1 MVSVLIVYY
10 TKSGNT
16 REMANML
23 AKFLRDEEVD
33 VEVRNVADTTPDYLV
48 QYDGI
53 LLGSPTYYGDMAAEM
68 KELIDKSVRYHGE
81 LSGKLGG
88 AFTSSAYIGGGNET
102 TLLSILKALLIHGM
116 VIVGVHNADHY
127 GPVSIGAPDDRAEKQ
142 CKLYAR
148 KFADTLKSLK
158 GFDIVE

>member
-23 AKFLRDEEVD
+23 GTFLRDEQID
-33 VEVRNVADTTPDYLV
+33 VEVRDVLETSPDFLLD
-48 QYDGI
+48 YDGI

-68 KELIDKSVRYHGE
+68 KELIDRSVKYHGE

-102 TLLSILKALLIHGM
+102 TLLSILKAMLIHGM
-116 VIVGVHNADHY
+116 VVVGVHNADHDC
-127 GPVSIGAPDDRAEKQ
+127 PVSIGAPDDRAEKQ
-142 CKLYAR
+142 C
-148 KFADTLKSLK
+148 
-158 GFDIVE
+158 

>member
-16 REMANML
+16 KEMANMI
-23 AKFLRDEEVD
+23 ATYLRNEKID
-33 VEVRNVADTTPDYLV
+33 VEVRDVHETSPDYLLD
-48 QYDGI
+48 YDGI
-53 LLGSPTYYGDMAAEM
+53 ILGSPTYYGDMAAEM
-68 KELIDKSVRYHGE
+68 KELIDRSIKYHGD

-102 TLLSILKALLIHGM
+102 TLLSILKAMLIHGM

-127 GPVSIGAPDDRAEKQ
+127 GPVSIGSPDERAEKQ
-142 CKLYAR
+142 CRNYAK

-158 GFDIVE
+158 GFD

>member
-16 REMANML
+16 KDMANML
-23 AKFLRDEEVD
+23 ASYLRDEEVD
-33 VEVRNVADTTPDYLV
+33 VEVRDVRDTTPEYLLD
-48 QYDGI
+48 YDGI
-53 LLGSPTYYGDMAAEM
+53 ILGSPTYYGDMAAEM
-68 KELIDKSVRYHGE
+68 KELIDKSVKYHGE

-102 TLLSILKALLIHGM
+102 TLLSILKAMLIHGM

-127 GPVSIGAPDDRAEKQ
+127 GPVSIGRPDDRAEKQ
-142 CKLYAR
+142 CRTYA
-148 KFADTLKSLK
+148 KKYADTLKSLK

>member
-23 AKFLRDEEVD
+23 AGALRGEKID
-33 VEVRNVADTTPDYLV
+33 VEVRDALETSPDYLLD
-48 QYDGI
+48 YDGI
-53 LLGSPTYYGDMAAEM
+53 ILGSPTYYGGMAAEM
-68 KELIDKSVRYHGE
+68 KDLIDRSVKYHGE

-102 TLLSILKALLIHGM
+102 TLLSILKAMLIHGM
-116 VIVGVHNADHY
+116 VVVGVHNADHF
-127 GPVSIGAPDDRAEKQ
+127 GPVSIGAPDERAEKQ
-142 CKLYAR
+142 CRIYAR
-148 KFADTLKSLK
+148 KFADTLKILK
-158 GFDIVE
+158 GFDIVD

>member
-1 MVSVLIVYY
+1 MVSALIVYY
-10 TKSGNT
+10 SKSGNT

-23 AKFLRDEEVD
+23 SRFLRDEQID
-33 VEVRNVADTTPDYLV
+33 VEVRDVLETSPDYLLD
-48 QYDGI
+48 YDGI
-53 LLGSPTYYGDMAAEM
+53 ILGSPTYYGDMAAEM
-68 KELIDKSVRYHGE
+68 KELIDRSVKYHGE

-102 TLLSILKALLIHGM
+102 TLLSILKAMMIHGM
-116 VIVGVHNADHY
+116 VVVGVHNADHY
-127 GPVSIGAPDDRAEKQ
+127 GPVAIGAPDERTEKQ
-142 CKLYAR
+142 CRIYAK

>member
-102 TLLSILKALLIHGM
+102 TLLSILKAMLIHGM

>member
-23 AKFLRDEEVD
+23 ATYLRDEDVD
-33 VEVRNVADTTPDYLV
+33 VEVRDVRDTTPEYLLD
-48 QYDGI
+48 YDGI
-53 LLGSPTYYGDMAAEM
+53 ILGSPTYYGDMAAEM
-68 KELIDKSVRYHGE
+68 KELIDKSVKYHGE

-102 TLLSILKALLIHGM
+102 TLLSILKAMLIHGM

-127 GPVSIGAPDDRAEKQ
+127 GPVSIGSPDDRAEKQ
-142 CKLYAR
+142 CRAYA
-148 KFADTLKSLK
+148 KKYAEILKSLK